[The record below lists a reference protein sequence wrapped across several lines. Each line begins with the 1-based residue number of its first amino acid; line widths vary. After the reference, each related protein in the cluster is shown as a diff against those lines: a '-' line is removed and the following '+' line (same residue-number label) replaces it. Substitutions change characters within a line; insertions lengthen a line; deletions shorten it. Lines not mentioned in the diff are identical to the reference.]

1 MAVNLTNADKA
12 LKTYYLDAVAQ
23 QLDVISPFY
32 AKIKKSTDDVWGKEV
47 KKLVCYGVNGGVGAG
62 SEEGALPTSASSGYK
77 QITLGLKNLYGTIE
91 ISDKAIRASE
101 NNAGAFV
108 NLLNNEMESLIRS
121 SAFNLGRMLFG
132 DGTGKVAKVVK
143 IQNGIVALDSVSNL
157 AEGMLVDF
165 RNATDGSIISGFGG
179 RRITILDRVSK
190 AIKVDGT
197 APTDETVAEGTI
209 ITVQGSYNNE
219 ITGLGA
225 IFDVDSTLYGCDR
238 IAESWVLPYNT
249 SNVGNITELGLQKA
263 LDVIEEK
270 SGAPIDMILCS
281 WGVRRAL
288 YKLFSAN
295 KRVIDTVELEGGF
308 KTMSYNGI
316 PVVADRFCPAGT
328 MYLINSKDFT
338 LCQLCDWQWLTG
350 DDGSILKQVPGKPV
364 YTATLVKYA
373 ELICARP
380 YGQGVLTG
388 ITEA

>member
-1 MAVNLTNADKA
+1 M
-12 LKTYYLDAVAQ
+12 
-23 QLDVISPFY
+23 
-32 AKIKKSTDDVWGKEV
+32 
-47 KKLVCYGVNGGVGAG
+47 
-62 SEEGALPTSASSGYK
+62 
-77 QITLGLKNLYGTIE
+77 
-91 ISDKAIRASE
+91 
-101 NNAGAFV
+101 
-108 NLLNNEMESLIRS
+108 
-121 SAFNLGRMLFG
+121 
-132 DGTGKVAKVVK
+132 
-143 IQNGIVALDSVSNL
+143 
-157 AEGMLVDF
+157 
-165 RNATDGSIISGFGG
+165 
-179 RRITILDRVSK
+179 SK

-197 APTDETVAEGTI
+197 APTAETVAEGTI

-238 IAESWVLPYNT
+238 IAESWVLPYNL

-328 MYLINSKDFT
+328 MYLINSKDST

-350 DDGSILKQVPGKPV
+350 DDGSILKQVPGPASSGSW
-364 YTATLVKYA
+364 YSCNA
-373 ELICARP
+373 ERGDAGL
-380 YGQGVLTG
+380 
-388 ITEA
+388 